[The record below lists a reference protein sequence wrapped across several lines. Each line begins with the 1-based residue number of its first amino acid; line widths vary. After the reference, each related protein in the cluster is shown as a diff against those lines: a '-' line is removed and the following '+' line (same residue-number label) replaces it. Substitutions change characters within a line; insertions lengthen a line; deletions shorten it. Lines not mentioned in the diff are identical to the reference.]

1 MRLTIRSPWSAGSY
15 RKQLPVQVSAVTG
28 EPRTVLTIARE
39 SVGGTAVVLT
49 ARGTLDSISYRPL
62 RDGII
67 KAALDEP
74 KAVIVDVTGLEVP
87 AESAWVVFTSARWHV
102 AKWPEVPI
110 ILACEHRGGRSAI
123 ARNGVARYVPVYPSV
138 RAAVDAVSCAKPPP
152 VRRHARAELPAE
164 LTSLSRARE
173 LAAEWL
179 TAWSQTDLI
188 PVTKVVVTTFTE
200 NVLQHTDSDPAVR
213 LEFDG
218 SVVTVAVED
227 TSHLPAGLREE
238 PRPNTAPSGL
248 HVVSALCRAWGNAPT
263 SSGKTVWAVIGPENR
278 L

>member
-1 MRLTIRSPWSAGSY
+1 M
-15 RKQLPVQVSAVTG
+15 TG
-28 EPRTVLTIARE
+28 DPRTALSVASE
-39 SVGGTAVVLT
+39 SVDATAVLLT
-49 ARGTLDSISYRPL
+49 ARGTLDSATYRPL
-62 RDGII
+62 RDWII

-74 KAVIVDVTGLEVP
+74 QAVIVDVTCLDVP

-110 ILACEHRGGRSAI
+110 ILACGHAGRRSAI

-138 RAAVDAVSCAKPPP
+138 RAALEAASCAESPP
-152 VRRHARAELPAE
+152 VRRCARADLPSE

-173 LAAEWL
+173 LVTEWL
-179 TAWSQTDLI
+179 TAWSHTDLI
-188 PVTKVVVTTFTE
+188 PVAKVVVTSFVE
-200 NVLQHTDSDPAVR
+200 NVLQHTDSAPVVR

-218 SVVTVAVED
+218 SVVTVAVAD
-227 TSHLPAGLREE
+227 NSHLPASLREE
-238 PRPNTAPSGL
+238 AKPKNVPSGL
-248 HVVSALCRAWGNAPT
+248 HIVSALCRAWGNAPT